1 MRRVLAH
8 YKCTQTN
15 AQMKKVPRLYNIFL
29 TVGRAWM
36 AEIQE
41 EKYFKIFIRT
51 YKNKI
56 VAK

>member
-29 TVGRAWM
+29 TVGRA
-36 AEIQE
+36 
-41 EKYFKIFIRT
+41 
-51 YKNKI
+51 
-56 VAK
+56 